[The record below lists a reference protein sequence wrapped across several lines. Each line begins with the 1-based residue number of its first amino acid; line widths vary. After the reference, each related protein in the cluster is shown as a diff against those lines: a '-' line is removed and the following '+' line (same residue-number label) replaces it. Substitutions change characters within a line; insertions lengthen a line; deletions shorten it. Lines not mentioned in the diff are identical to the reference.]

1 VQRWIGTQNPGIIL
15 ATLQPG
21 ERIVFDLIAFDADD
35 TLWHSETLYTVTQ
48 DKFVHLLSAY
58 RESDGIE
65 AALYETE
72 LRNLCY
78 YGYGI
83 KSFTLS
89 MIETAIQLT
98 DGQIRGS
105 DIREIINLARE
116 MLRAPVKLLEGVGEV
131 VLTLSESHPLM
142 IITKGDLFD
151 QESKLARSGLADY
164 FTHVEVVT
172 AKTGATYQ
180 ALLNKYHI
188 TAGRFLMVG
197 NSLKSDILPVLAV
210 GGRAVYIP
218 YHTTWVH
225 EVVAQPAENPGGYFE
240 LEHIRL
246 LPPLVKSLSDGK
258 N

>member
-1 VQRWIGTQNPGIIL
+1 M
-15 ATLQPG
+15 
-21 ERIVFDLIAFDADD
+21 FDLIAFDADD

-58 RESDGIE
+58 RETDGIE
-65 AALYETE
+65 AELYQTE
-72 LRNLCY
+72 LRNLRY

-98 DGQIRGS
+98 DGRIRGEE
-105 DIREIINLARE
+105 IRHILAFARE
-116 MLRAPVKLLEGVGEV
+116 MLKAPVELLEGAAEAVGV
-131 VLTLSESHPLM
+131 LSESYPLM
-142 IITKGDLFD
+142 IVTKGDLFD

-172 AKTGATYQ
+172 AKTSATYQ

-188 TAGRFLMVG
+188 TPSRFLMVG

-210 GGRAVYIP
+210 GGQAVYIP
-218 YHTTWVH
+218 YHITWVH
-225 EVVAQPAENPGGYFE
+225 EVVAQPADDARGYFE

-246 LPPLVKSLSDGK
+246 LPALIESLSNDK

>member
-1 VQRWIGTQNPGIIL
+1 MM
-15 ATLQPG
+15 
-21 ERIVFDLIAFDADD
+21 FDLIAFDVDD

-58 RESDGIE
+58 RETDGIE
-65 AALYETE
+65 AELYQTE
-72 LRNLCY
+72 LRNLRY

-98 DGQIRGS
+98 DGRIRGEE
-105 DIREIINLARE
+105 IRQILAFARE
-116 MLRAPVKLLEGVGEV
+116 MLKAPVELLEGAEEV
-131 VLTLSESHPLM
+131 VRTLSESHPLM
-142 IITKGDLFD
+142 IVTKGDLFD

-172 AKTGATYQ
+172 AKTSATYQ

-188 TAGRFLMVG
+188 TPSRFLMVG

-210 GGRAVYIP
+210 GGQAVYIP
-218 YHTTWVH
+218 YHITWVH
-225 EVVAQPAENPGGYFE
+225 EVVAQPADDARGYFE

-246 LPPLVKSLSDGK
+246 LPPLVESLSKD
-258 N
+258 

>member
-1 VQRWIGTQNPGIIL
+1 MM
-15 ATLQPG
+15 
-21 ERIVFDLIAFDADD
+21 FDLIAFDADD

-58 RESDGIE
+58 RETDGIE
-65 AALYETE
+65 AELYQTE
-72 LRNLCY
+72 LRNLRY

-98 DGQIRGS
+98 DGRIRGEE
-105 DIREIINLARE
+105 IRQILAFARE
-116 MLRAPVKLLEGVGEV
+116 MLKAPVELLEGAEEV
-131 VLTLSESHPLM
+131 VRALSESHPLM
-142 IITKGDLFD
+142 IVTKGDLFD

-172 AKTGATYQ
+172 AKTSATYQ
-180 ALLNKYHI
+180 ALLSKYHI
-188 TAGRFLMVG
+188 TPGRFLMVG

-210 GGRAVYIP
+210 GGQAVYIP
-218 YHTTWVH
+218 YHITWVH
-225 EVVAQPAENPGGYFE
+225 EAVAQPADDVMGYFE

-246 LPPLVKSLSDGK
+246 LPALVESLSNAK

>member
-1 VQRWIGTQNPGIIL
+1 MM
-15 ATLQPG
+15 
-21 ERIVFDLIAFDADD
+21 FDLIAFDADD

-58 RESDGIE
+58 RETDGIE
-65 AALYETE
+65 AELYQTE
-72 LRNLCY
+72 MRNLRY

-98 DGQIRGS
+98 DGRIRGEE
-105 DIREIINLARE
+105 IRQILAFARE
-116 MLRAPVKLLEGVGEV
+116 MLKAPVELLEGAEEV
-131 VLTLSESHPLM
+131 VRALSESHPLM
-142 IITKGDLFD
+142 IVTKGDLFD

-172 AKTGATYQ
+172 AKTSTTYQ
-180 ALLNKYHI
+180 ALLSKYHI
-188 TAGRFLMVG
+188 TPGRFLMVG

-210 GGRAVYIP
+210 GGQAVYIP
-218 YHTTWVH
+218 YHITWVH
-225 EVVAQPAENPGGYFE
+225 EAVAQPADDVMGYFE

-246 LPPLVKSLSDGK
+246 LPALVESLSNAK

>member
-1 VQRWIGTQNPGIIL
+1 MQRWIGTQNPGIIL

-21 ERIVFDLIAFDADD
+21 ESIMFDLIAFDADD
-35 TLWHSETLYTVTQ
+35 TLWHSETLYTVAQ
-48 DKFVHLLSAY
+48 HKFVHLLSAY
-58 RESDGIE
+58 RRTDGIE
-65 AALYETE
+65 AELYRTE
-72 LRNLCY
+72 LRNLRY

-98 DGQIRGS
+98 DGRIRGEE
-105 DIREIINLARE
+105 IRQILAFARE
-116 MLRAPVKLLEGVGEV
+116 MLQAPVQLLEGAGAV
-131 VLTLSESHPLM
+131 VRTLSETHPLM

-172 AKTGATYQ
+172 AKTRATYQ
-180 ALLNKYHI
+180 ALLNKYHV

-210 GGRAVYIP
+210 GGQAVYIP

-225 EVVAQPAENPGGYFE
+225 EVVAQPADDAGGYFE

-246 LPPLVKSLSDGK
+246 LPALVESLSGGE